1 MDDGHGKRKATG
13 GSGAGIHRSLS
24 RQRSPGDD
32 NGSNKSPRIGDAAY
46 VLKYGTGGMRASNHG
61 DPKKIPQTVVR
72 DKKGEGSPSL
82 SGAGGSFSYN
92 HDSQKVEQDKGSPEY
107 SASPTKSVIPE
118 SDKKDEKGD
127 ALRKLQLKD
136 AARSQAESR
145 QDLVN
150 GIVE

>member
-1 MDDGHGKRKATG
+1 
-13 GSGAGIHRSLS
+13 
-24 RQRSPGDD
+24 
-32 NGSNKSPRIGDAAY
+32 
-46 VLKYGTGGMRASNHG
+46 MRASNHG
-61 DPKKIPQTVVR
+61 DLTMKKTPQTVAR

-82 SGAGGSFSYN
+82 SGAGGFNKSFSYDY
-92 HDSQKVEQDKGSPEY
+92 DSGKDNEDKGTEY